1 MKGISV
7 MNTTNA
13 LDMKKLLHFAFRN
26 HASDLHITTGI
37 TPIVRINGKL
47 KRIGTEFITPDESMR
62 MAKEIT
68 TDEQLERF
76 HKAGELDFSYSLQ
89 GICRFRVNI
98 FLQRGSV
105 GIVCRVIN
113 SEIPTLES
121 LSLPSITKEFAM
133 QTQGILLVTGPTGS
147 GKSTTLAAIVDYI
160 NETSSK
166 HILTL
171 EDPIEYLHTHK
182 SSIVNQREIGQDSET
197 FSIALRAALRQDPDV
212 ILVGEMRDLDTIQ
225 TAITAAETGHLVLAT
240 LHTSGA
246 AQTVD
251 RIIDVFPAEHQQ
263 QIRTQL
269 ASTLVGIISQR
280 LLPKADGSGRIAALE
295 VLVSNHAI
303 ANLIRSNKNHQIQT
317 ILETSKASGM
327 QTMNRAVAQ
336 LVKKGMITRAI
347 ADENV
352 PDWDKYE

>member
-1 MKGISV
+1 

-13 LDMKKLLHFAFRN
+13 FNMEKLLHFAFRN
-26 HASDLHITTGI
+26 NASDLHITTGI

-47 KRIGTEFITPDESMR
+47 KKIGTERITPNDSMKL
-62 MAKEIT
+62 AQEIT
-68 TDEQLERF
+68 TDEQFERF
-76 HKAGELDFSYSLQ
+76 RKSGELDFSYSLQ

-105 GIVCRVIN
+105 GIVCRVIT

-121 LSLPSITKEFAM
+121 LSLPPITKEFAK

-240 LHTSGA
+240 LHTTGA
-246 AQTVD
+246 AQTVE
-251 RIIDVFPAEHQQ
+251 RIIDVFPAENQQ

-269 ASTLVGIISQR
+269 ASTLVGVISQR

-317 ILETSKASGM
+317 VLETSKASGM
-327 QTMNRAVAQ
+327 QTMNRAVSQ
-336 LVKKGMITRAI
+336 LVKKGMVSRSS
-347 ADENV
+347 ADEYV
-352 PDWDKYE
+352 PDWDKHE

>member
-1 MKGISV
+1 
-7 MNTTNA
+7 
-13 LDMKKLLHFAFRN
+13 
-26 HASDLHITTGI
+26 
-37 TPIVRINGKL
+37 
-47 KRIGTEFITPDESMR
+47 

-68 TDEQLERF
+68 TEEQFERF
-76 HKAGELDFSYSLQ
+76 QKAGELDFSYSLP
-89 GICRFRVNI
+89 GVCRFRVNI
-98 FLQRGSV
+98 FRQRGSV

-121 LSLPSITKEFAM
+121 LQVPPIIKEFAKH
-133 QTQGILLVTGPTGS
+133 TQGILLVTGPTGS
-147 GKSTTLAAIVDYI
+147 GKSTTLAAIIDYI

-182 SSIVNQREIGQDSET
+182 NSIVNQREIGQDSQT
-197 FSIALRAALRQDPDV
+197 FGIALRAALRQDPDV

-251 RIIDVFPAEHQQ
+251 RIIDVFPAENQD

-269 ASTLVGIISQR
+269 ASTLVGVISQR
-280 LLPKADGSGRIAALE
+280 LLPIADGSGRIAAHE
-295 VLVSNHAI
+295 ILVSNHAI
-303 ANLIRSNKNHQIQT
+303 ANLIRSNKIHQIQT
-317 ILETSKASGM
+317 VLETSKASGM
-327 QTMNRAVAQ
+327 QTMNRAVLQ
-336 LVKKGMITRAI
+336 LVKKGMVTRSS
-347 ADENV
+347 ADEFV
-352 PDWDKYE
+352 PDWDKHE

>member
-1 MKGISV
+1 M
-7 MNTTNA
+7 
-13 LDMKKLLHFAFRN
+13 
-26 HASDLHITTGI
+26 
-37 TPIVRINGKL
+37 
-47 KRIGTEFITPDESMR
+47 
-62 MAKEIT
+62 
-68 TDEQLERF
+68 
-76 HKAGELDFSYSLQ
+76 
-89 GICRFRVNI
+89 
-98 FLQRGSV
+98 
-105 GIVCRVIN
+105 
-113 SEIPTLES
+113 
-121 LSLPSITKEFAM
+121 
-133 QTQGILLVTGPTGS
+133 
-147 GKSTTLAAIVDYI
+147 AAIVDYI

-240 LHTSGA
+240 LHTTGA
-246 AQTVD
+246 AQTVE
-251 RIIDVFPAEHQQ
+251 RIIDVFPAENQQ

-317 ILETSKASGM
+317 VLETSKASGM
-327 QTMNRAVAQ
+327 QTMNRAVSQ
-336 LVKKGMITRAI
+336 LVKKGMVSRSS
-347 ADENV
+347 ADEYV
-352 PDWDKYE
+352 PNWDKHE